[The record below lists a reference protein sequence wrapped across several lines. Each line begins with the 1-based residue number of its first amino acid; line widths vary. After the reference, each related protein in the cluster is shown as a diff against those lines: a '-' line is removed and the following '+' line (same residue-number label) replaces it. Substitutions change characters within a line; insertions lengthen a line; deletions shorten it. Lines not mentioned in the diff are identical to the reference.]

1 MKICIISDTHLH
13 NWTQFSTIN
22 ERGANSRLEIILNEM
37 RRATKQA
44 KAFGCDTLVHCGDLF
59 HVKGKIDTSVLV
71 PSIECLKEIRSQ
83 FDQAFFVTGNHDLAF
98 ANGEE
103 YGNSMFISQCNA
115 DVITETYSQHK
126 LGFIPWQRNIELWKR
141 EFQRLIKNPNV
152 KYVFTHAPI
161 DGVIKGLPT
170 GGITQDYIESTGFK
184 GKIFAGHYHN
194 HKVVSEQLISV
205 GALCHHTW
213 SDVGSLSGCIFLDT
227 VTDHWAWLEGETPKF
242 VDLDQTARDYSAEEY
257 AEICA
262 GNYVRLTTDEDLKT
276 AKEIHDE
283 LIETLGAKNALV
295 NLKAKTAEVK
305 RETTV
310 KDIEHNP
317 LSTSLMSYLD
327 EKLKDSS
334 TEFREEVK
342 KKAFEIYNEIEG

>member
-37 RRATKQA
+37 KRVTARAK
-44 KAFGCDTLVHCGDLF
+44 KLGCNTLVHCGDLF

-115 DVITETYSQHK
+115 DVITETYAQHN
-126 LGFIPWQRNIELWKR
+126 LGFIPWQRSIEQWKK
-141 EFQRLIKNPNV
+141 EFEKLIENPRIR
-152 KYVFTHAPI
+152 YVFTHAPI
-161 DGVIKGLPT
+161 DGVIKGLPA

-227 VTDHWAWLEGETPKF
+227 VTDRWAWLEGETPKF
-242 VDLDQTARDYSAEEY
+242 VDLDQTAKDYSAEEY
-257 AEICA
+257 AETCA

>member
-13 NWTQFSTIN
+13 NWTQFSTIDSK
-22 ERGANSRLEIILNEM
+22 GANSRLEIILNEM
-37 RRATKQA
+37 RRVTKEA
-44 KAFGCDTLVHCGDLF
+44 KKFGCNALIHCGDLF

-71 PSIECLKEIRSQ
+71 PSIDCLKEIREQ

-98 ANGEE
+98 ANGEQ

-115 DVITETYSQHK
+115 DVITASYSQHT
-126 LGFIPWQRNIELWKR
+126 LGFIPWQRSIEQWKK
-141 EFQRLIKNPNV
+141 EFEKLIENP
-152 KYVFTHAPI
+152 KIQYVFTHAPI
-161 DGVIKGLPT
+161 DGVIKGLPA
-170 GGITQDYIESTGFK
+170 GGITQEYIESTGFK

-213 SDVGSLSGCIFLDT
+213 SDIGSLSGNILLDT
-227 VTDHWAWLEGETPKF
+227 ATDRWAWLESNTPKF
-242 VDLDQTARDYSAEEY
+242 VDLDQTAKDYTVGEF

-283 LIETLGAKNALV
+283 LIKTLGAENALV

-310 KDIEHNP
+310 KDLEHNP

-334 TEFREEVK
+334 TEFKEKVK
-342 KKAFEIYNEIEG
+342 KEAFEIYNQIEG

>member
-1 MKICIISDTHLH
+1 M
-13 NWTQFSTIN
+13 
-22 ERGANSRLEIILNEM
+22 
-37 RRATKQA
+37 
-44 KAFGCDTLVHCGDLF
+44 
-59 HVKGKIDTSVLV
+59 
-71 PSIECLKEIRSQ
+71 
-83 FDQAFFVTGNHDLAF
+83 
-98 ANGEE
+98 
-103 YGNSMFISQCNA
+103 
-115 DVITETYSQHK
+115 
-126 LGFIPWQRNIELWKR
+126 
-141 EFQRLIKNPNV
+141 
-152 KYVFTHAPI
+152 
-161 DGVIKGLPT
+161 
-170 GGITQDYIESTGFK
+170 
-184 GKIFAGHYHN
+184 
-194 HKVVSEQLISV
+194 
-205 GALCHHTW
+205 CHHTW

-227 VTDHWAWLEGETPKF
+227 VTDRWAWLEGETPKF
-242 VDLDQTARDYSAEEY
+242 VDLDQTAKNYSAEEY